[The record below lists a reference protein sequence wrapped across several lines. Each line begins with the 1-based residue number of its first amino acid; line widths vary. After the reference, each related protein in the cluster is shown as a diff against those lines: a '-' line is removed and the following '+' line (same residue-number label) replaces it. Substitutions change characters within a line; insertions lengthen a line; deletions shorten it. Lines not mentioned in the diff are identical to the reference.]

1 MFAAASGPAPTE
13 PAPAP
18 AAAEATPPAPGPA
31 AVQPAETAPPVTPT
45 PEAPAEP
52 TVINEAG
59 HRVPLSEHLAERE
72 KRQAAERRA
81 EEAERRA
88 QDFER
93 QFRQAQQPQRQPVP
107 DALENPQA
115 YAEHL
120 QSEMDR
126 RMRGMVVN
134 MSFDM
139 VRESNPTG
147 FQAAWAALQDQVRSG
162 NTRLRD
168 EIVGSANP
176 GSALMRWH
184 QREET
189 LRQIGEGGLD
199 GYRTRT
205 LEEALKDPSFRTRAM
220 EVWRAE
226 AGQMQTGTSP
236 PPPSIPSLNQTTGAA
251 RKPDGV
257 AMSGAELFEAASA
270 PRRR

>member
-1 MFAAASGPAPTE
+1 
-13 PAPAP
+13 
-18 AAAEATPPAPGPA
+18 
-31 AVQPAETAPPVTPT
+31 
-45 PEAPAEP
+45 
-52 TVINEAG
+52 
-59 HRVPLSEHLAERE
+59 
-72 KRQAAERRA
+72 
-81 EEAERRA
+81 
-88 QDFER
+88 
-93 QFRQAQQPQRQPVP
+93 
-107 DALENPQA
+107 
-115 YAEHL
+115 
-120 QSEMDR
+120 MDR
-126 RMRGMVVN
+126 RMRGMVVD

-147 FQAAWAALQDQVRSG
+147 FQAAFSALKEQVDRG

-168 EIVGSANP
+168 EIVGASNP

-205 LEEALKDPSFRTRAM
+205 LEEALKDPNFRTRAM
-220 EVWRAE
+220 EAWRAE

-251 RKPDGV
+251 RRPD
-257 AMSGAELFEAASA
+257 SGPLSGEALFEAASA